1 MQGERRRE
9 GGVKQQGPIKAL
21 IASAQHL
28 HPLWVIFTPQWEHQ
42 QNMFPLYSQ
51 LLGGK
56 NTSTPGCVCVWG
68 GYRGVEVGRG
78 DFLTYEKGNVAAPP
92 GGTTTPHLFQQQQ
105 Q

>member
-42 QNMFPLYSQ
+42 QKMFPLYSQ

-56 NTSTPGCVCVWG
+56 NTSTPGWG
-68 GYRGVEVGRG
+68 GGPEVWRLGLGVGIFSPTKKEM
-78 DFLTYEKGNVAAPP
+78 
-92 GGTTTPHLFQQQQ
+92 
-105 Q
+105 